1 MNYGKIIKKLRKE
14 RNLTQEQLCKGITSR
29 VALSDFETKNTRIS
43 FETLTL
49 YLDRMNIRLD
59 EFVLLY
65 VSEDLPFIKKRKIAN
80 RFPKITRSGPKSILQ
95 EIERLIVRY
104 EETEDIY
111 YYLLMVNLKVFL
123 LSEGI
128 GSESELKEEIA
139 VLMAYLT
146 RIDTFGRFEIVML
159 SNCITIFSEEFLLVQ
174 HAKIVNKLRRLITDP
189 LFQHDLTS
197 YANNL
202 CIHSLQNNYSSLL
215 AQGIQLLKEISEDD
229 PRNIYERLL
238 FRLFKECSKKR
249 SKNKETLDEILQMM
263 SLLGMEKLASEY
275 KYLICLLD

>member
-1 MNYGKIIKKLRKE
+1 MNYGEIIKKLRKE

-49 YLDRMNIRLD
+49 YLNRMNIRLD

-65 VSEDLPFIKKRKIAN
+65 VSEDLPFMKKRKIAN
-80 RFPKITRSGPKSILQ
+80 QLPKITQSGLEAILQ
-95 EIERLIVRY
+95 EVESLFERYV
-104 EETEDIY
+104 ETDDIY

-123 LSEGI
+123 LSEGV
-128 GSESELKEEIA
+128 GAESELKEEIA

-159 SNCITIFSEEFLLVQ
+159 INCITIFSEEFLLIQ
-174 HAKIVNKLRRLITDP
+174 HDKLVDRLKHLTTDP
-189 LFQHDLTS
+189 LFQHDLRN

-215 AQGIQLLKEISEDD
+215 TQGIQLLEEIGAND
-229 PRNIYERLL
+229 PRNIYERLIAQ
-238 FRLFKECSKKR
+238 LFKELSKGRFRNEK
-249 SKNKETLDEILQMM
+249 KLENIFHTM
-263 SLLGMEKLASEY
+263 SLVGMKKLVEEY
-275 KYLICLLD
+275 KHLAQIIL

>member
-49 YLDRMNIRLD
+49 YLNRMNIRLD

-65 VSEDLPFIKKRKIAN
+65 VSEDLPFMKKRKIAN
-80 RFPKITRSGPKSILQ
+80 QLPKITQSGPKAILQ
-95 EIERLIVRY
+95 EIDKLIVRY

-159 SNCITIFSEEFLLVQ
+159 INCITIFSEEFLLIQ
-174 HAKIVNKLRRLITDP
+174 HDKLVNRLKHLTTDP
-189 LFQHDLTS
+189 LFQHDLRD

-202 CIHSLQNNYSSLL
+202 CIHSLQNNYLSLL
-215 AQGIQLLKEISEDD
+215 TQGIQLLEEIGAND
-229 PRNIYERLL
+229 PRNIYERLIAQ
-238 FRLFKECSKKR
+238 LFKELSKGQFRNEDKLE
-249 SKNKETLDEILQMM
+249 NIFQTM
-263 SLLGMEKLASEY
+263 SLVGMEKLVEEY
-275 KYLICLLD
+275 RYLSQIIL

>member
-29 VALSDFETKNTRIS
+29 VALSDFETKSTRIS

-65 VSEDLPFIKKRKIAN
+65 VSEDLPFMKKRKIAN
-80 RFPKITRSGPKSILQ
+80 QFPKITQSGPKAILQ
-95 EIERLIVRY
+95 EVENLFERY
-104 EETEDIY
+104 KETDDIY

-128 GSESELKEEIA
+128 GTESELKEEIA
-139 VLMAYLT
+139 VLMTYLT
-146 RIDTFGRFEIVML
+146 RIDTFGRFEIIML
-159 SNCITIFSEEFLLVQ
+159 TNCITVFSEEFLSIQQDKLVD
-174 HAKIVNKLRRLITDP
+174 KLKKLTTDP
-189 LFQHDLTS
+189 LFQHDLRD

-202 CIHSLQNNYSSLL
+202 CIHSLQNNYFSLL
-215 AQGIQLLKEISEDD
+215 TQGIQLLEEIGKND
-229 PRNIYERLL
+229 PRNVYERLIA
-238 FRLFKECSKKR
+238 RLFKELCKGR
-249 SKNKETLDEILQMM
+249 FREEKNLENIFQTM
-263 SLLGMEKLASEY
+263 SLVGMEKLVEEY
-275 KYLICLLD
+275 RYLSQIVL